1 MFAPFDGYPLVC
13 ALARDM
19 NTKLLWCNDE
29 YARTVGKPKDQL
41 LGTTLHDIMRAEA
54 ATERIELMW
63 DVLKTGHPGA
73 YFQVWHDRRY
83 MTAIW
88 RLDPAAFGC
97 DGAFI
102 VLTRGFGEREPDVI
116 DYDHLN
122 VTTTPHFD
130 KLDKLSRRELE
141 VLYYAALGLTS
152 EEISKRLFRAVK
164 TVENHLASITQKMGF
179 KGEPNWSASP
189 PPAASSPSPSTSGSS
204 WRPTRSPP
212 PVTEQLRPACAAAS
226 ARRPRQRARWP
237 RAWAPARP

>member
-1 MFAPFDGYPLVC
+1 MTAQPPLPVQPRVMSPAMFAPFDGYPLVC

-19 NTKLLWCNDE
+19 DTKLLWCNDE

-41 LGTTLHDIMRAEA
+41 LGTTLHDIMPAEA

-179 KGEPNWSASP
+179 KGRAELVRFATARGIIAFAEHEWIKLASNKKSAS
-189 PPAASSPSPSTSGSS
+189 GD
-204 WRPTRSPP
+204 
-212 PVTEQLRPACAAAS
+212 
-226 ARRPRQRARWP
+226 
-237 RAWAPARP
+237 

>member
-1 MFAPFDGYPLVC
+1 MTARPPLPVQPRVMSPAMFAPFDGYPLVC

-19 NTKLLWCNDE
+19 DTKLLWCNDE

-41 LGTTLHDIMRAEA
+41 LGTTLHDLMPADA

-63 DVLKTGHPGA
+63 DILKTGHPGA
-73 YFQVWHDRRY
+73 YFQVWNDRRY

-102 VLTRGFGEREPDVI
+102 ILTRGFGEREPDVV

-152 EEISKRLFRAVK
+152 EEIAKRLFRAVK

-179 KGEPNWSASP
+179 KGRAELVRFATARGIVAFAEHEWIKMASNKK
-189 PPAASSPSPSTSGSS
+189 SVSD
-204 WRPTRSPP
+204 
-212 PVTEQLRPACAAAS
+212 
-226 ARRPRQRARWP
+226 
-237 RAWAPARP
+237 

>member
-1 MFAPFDGYPLVC
+1 MNAHSPLPVQPRVMSPAMFAPFDGYPLVC

-19 NTKLLWCNDE
+19 STKLLWCNDE

-41 LGTTLHDIMRAEA
+41 LGTTLHDIMHADA

-63 DVLKTGHPGA
+63 DILKTGHPGA
-73 YFQVWHDRRY
+73 YFQVWNDRRY

-102 VLTRGFGEREPDVI
+102 ILTRGFGEREPDVV

-130 KLDKLSRRELE
+130 KLEKLSRRELE
-141 VLYYAALGLTS
+141 VLYYAALGMTS
-152 EEISKRLFRAVK
+152 EEIAKRLFRAVK

-179 KGEPNWSASP
+179 KGRAELVRFATARGIVAFAEHEWIKI
-189 PPAASSPSPSTSGSS
+189 AANRKSSSS
-204 WRPTRSPP
+204 D
-212 PVTEQLRPACAAAS
+212 AGN
-226 ARRPRQRARWP
+226 
-237 RAWAPARP
+237 